1 MTTGRIN
8 QVNIVSKVK
17 RHRNWKQ
24 TISNKQA
31 HRTQINTRSENN
43 STQTHIAR
51 STPSCY
57 HLPIRIHR
65 SLRRKTKTQ
74 IEALHI
80 SQYSTPYSTRK
91 KANRNQTETA
101 KRASPILSALP
112 EAQVSPHNNNSANQ
126 FNFILQNWISF
137 PKALTH
143 NFHPPAIRT
152 HTISKADWTA
162 HEETKQHK
170 VHNKTPRSVD
180 IQRRNTR
187 TTECFAHRAASK
199 QIHEYSHAR
208 ATHGLHGA
216 GATQTAQHK
225 MRQL

>member
-1 MTTGRIN
+1 MSHSQFHSTKLFILRHAWLNLWDKRMTTGRIN
-8 QVNIVSKVK
+8 QVNIVSTVK

-31 HRTQINTRSENN
+31 RRTQINTRSENN

-91 KANRNQTETA
+91 KQTET
-101 KRASPILSALP
+101 KQKPQN
-112 EAQVSPHNNNSANQ
+112 AQVQYHQRCRKHRFPHTTTTAPINS
-126 FNFILQNWISF
+126 ILIYKTESVF
-137 PKALTH
+137 PKL
-143 NFHPPAIRT
+143 
-152 HTISKADWTA
+152 
-162 HEETKQHK
+162 
-170 VHNKTPRSVD
+170 
-180 IQRRNTR
+180 
-187 TTECFAHRAASK
+187 
-199 QIHEYSHAR
+199 
-208 ATHGLHGA
+208 
-216 GATQTAQHK
+216 
-225 MRQL
+225 